1 MTLTRSV
8 YVLDTRVELFQG
20 LGKEVCSSYSQSKI
34 RKFLPQFLDFEPF
47 YVPHAL
53 YKDYCL
59 ALLD

>member
-20 LGKEVCSSYSQSKI
+20 LGKEVCSSCSQSKI

-47 YVPHAL
+47 LGAS
-53 YKDYCL
+53 CFI
-59 ALLD
+59 